1 MSQIISRNWGW
12 TKKDYSRQIKKDK
25 EERLLPLSQDLRTEK
40 NALERQFDHFSEKL
54 IKIKIFYCLIFF
66 SITAISDLQFF
77 FWIIIR
83 FSLVYEIINRQFYDL
98 SHFCMWFF
106 YCVWFYWA
114 AFLNDAFRKKQK
126 DRHFFVAIFTIKI
139 WYQGREN
146 GKSQIFLPFLVFLA
160 SLR

>member
-25 EERLLPLSQDLRTEK
+25 EERFLPLSQDLRTEK

-54 IKIKIFYCLIFF
+54 IKIKIFNCLFFF
-66 SITAISDLQFF
+66 SKTAILDLQFF

-114 AFLNDAFRKKQK
+114 AFLNDAFCKKQK
-126 DRHFFVAIFTIKI
+126 DRHFL
-139 WYQGREN
+139 WH
-146 GKSQIFLPFLVFLA
+146 FLQ
-160 SLR
+160 